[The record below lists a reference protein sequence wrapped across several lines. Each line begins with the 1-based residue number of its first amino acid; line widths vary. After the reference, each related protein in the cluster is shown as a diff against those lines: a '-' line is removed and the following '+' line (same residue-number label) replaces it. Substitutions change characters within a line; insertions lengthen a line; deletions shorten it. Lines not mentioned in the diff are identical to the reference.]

1 MTPATAAHHATDTVP
16 PLSCCNVFFTILY
29 ISLEEGKTNKK
40 IRSSVFGK
48 NRVFGVR
55 MFSPG
60 MQRCIPSS
68 PNTLP
73 PKHENTHRLS
83 PYPRRPPA
91 PAHGL
96 YPPHGIYLT
105 QRILRRLRCGN
116 RSRRNRHHPR
126 PSTHGLVTP
135 FREEES
141 KAQSD
146 LRLRWL
152 DRIHHSTADEP
163 RD

>member
-1 MTPATAAHHATDTVP
+1 MQQIRYPRYPVVMFSSPYYTYLWKKGKRIKKSGHR
-16 PLSCCNVFFTILY
+16 F
-29 ISLEEGKTNKK
+29 LEKTGC
-40 IRSSVFGK
+40 SVFGCSVQECSDAFPHP
-48 NRVFGVR
+48 R
-55 MFSPG
+55 
-60 MQRCIPSS
+60 IP
-68 PNTLP
+68 LP

-91 PAHGL
+91 PARGL

-105 QRILRRLRCGN
+105 QRILRHLRCGN

-163 RD
+163 WD